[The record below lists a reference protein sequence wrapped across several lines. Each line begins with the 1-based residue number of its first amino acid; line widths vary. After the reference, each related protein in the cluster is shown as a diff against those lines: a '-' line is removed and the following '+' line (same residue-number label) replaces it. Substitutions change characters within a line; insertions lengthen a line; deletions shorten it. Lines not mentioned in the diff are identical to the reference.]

1 MASKVWKKVKYG
13 LFASGLM
20 MIGGA
25 VVGSVYFNVADKRIE
40 YRVIAYCGVLIF
52 ACSAIIF
59 LRAFTGTIN
68 KIISNRRLGAGRAG
82 AIQLFLRV
90 IGYII
95 ILMGSLELMNIS
107 VSKLLL
113 GGAIVGII
121 LGVAAQQSLAN
132 FFASIVLIITHPY
145 RVGEEVTLFSGS
157 LGGKY
162 EGVVLDIGLTHTR
175 LKQTDGKIIY
185 MPNATLLAGA
195 AIIPNRQPKKHS

>member
-1 MASKVWKKVKYG
+1 MAAKVWQKAKYG
-13 LFASGLM
+13 LFASGLL
-20 MIGGA
+20 MIGGS
-25 VVGSVYFNVADKRIE
+25 VVGSVYFNVADRQIDKK
-40 YRVIAYCGVLIF
+40 VIAYCGIVVFI
-52 ACSAIIF
+52 CSGIIF
-59 LRAFTGTIN
+59 LRSFTATLY
-68 KIISNRRLGAGRAG
+68 KIISNRRLGVGRAA

-90 IGYII
+90 IGYLI
-95 ILMGSLELMNIS
+95 ILLGALELMNIS

-145 RVGEEVTLFSGS
+145 RVGEEVTLFSGA

-162 EGVVLDIGLTHTR
+162 EGTVMDIGLTHTR
-175 LKQTDGKIIY
+175 LKQADGKIVF

-195 AIIPNRQPKKHS
+195 AIIPVRGSKKHN